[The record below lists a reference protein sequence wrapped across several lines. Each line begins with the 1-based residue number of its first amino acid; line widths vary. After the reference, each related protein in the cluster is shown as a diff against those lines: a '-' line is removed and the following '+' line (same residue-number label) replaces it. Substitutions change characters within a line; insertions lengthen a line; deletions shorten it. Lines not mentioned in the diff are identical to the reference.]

1 MTDLTAR
8 WNEIVTDVKNGRMA
22 SVLTRSA
29 DLLLVAAIAAMVGLM
44 IIPLPTWLLDIFL
57 TINISVALT
66 LLMVSVYIPN
76 AVKIA
81 SYPTL
86 LLITT
91 LYRLSL
97 DISATRLILL
107 QADAGE
113 VVASFGQFVV
123 QGNFVVGAVIFLIIT
138 LVQFIVI
145 TKGAERVAEVAAR
158 FTLDA
163 IPGKQMSIDA
173 DLRAGTLT
181 YEQARAKREDLSR
194 ESQFYGAMDGAM
206 KFVKGDAIAG
216 IVITMINIIAGLVI
230 GVAMH
235 GMSAMEAVQV
245 YSVLTI
251 GSGLVSQIPALL
263 ISISAGMIITRVA
276 AEGPDSN
283 LGAQVAGQ
291 ILAQPKAIGVA
302 AGLMFIMALIPGL
315 PKIPFFLLAGALGG
329 LAYALMKPRVIT
341 EAEAEV
347 AESAAAA
354 ADAPRPEAMVPVVV
368 SIAPDIALS
377 PAFHEAVA
385 ALRQSLYFDLGVV
398 FPPVNVNPTTA
409 LAAGAFEI
417 WLNEIPSVRGS
428 IRTDCLLIGE
438 APAALATFG
447 FRGDEGVH
455 PLTGR
460 PATWI
465 SPQQAAA
472 AQAAGFTT
480 WDPSNVL
487 LLHLTNFLRR
497 NSGEFIGLQEV
508 HLMVE
513 RMRELYPNLVEQVVP
528 KPVPVH
534 LLTDILRRLS
544 LEAVSIRDLKAI
556 LESLG
561 EWARGEDDPIQL
573 TERVRGDLKRRIC
586 HQLSRGDQR
595 LYVYDLDPRLE
606 ESFRMAIRKTA
617 GGVTFSMPTGAL
629 QEALAAARR
638 AFGALPATAQNPV
651 IVTERDI
658 RRYVRQILSTQHP
671 DLAVLSYDQL
681 SPQITLEPMGRV
693 A

>member
-1 MTDLTAR
+1 MPDFTTR
-8 WNEIVTDVKNGRMA
+8 WNEIVADVKNGRMA

-29 DLLLVAAIAAMVGLM
+29 DLFLVAAIAAMVGLM

-181 YEQARAKREDLSR
+181 YEQARVKREDLSR

-216 IVITMINIIAGLVI
+216 IVITMINIIAGLII

-315 PKIPFFLLAGALGG
+315 PKIPFFLLAAVLGG
-329 LAYALMKPRVIT
+329 LAYALMKPHVIT

-347 AESAAAA
+347 AGNAAAA
-354 ADAPRPEAMVPVVV
+354 AEAPKPEAMVPVVI
-368 SIAPDIALS
+368 SIAPDITLPPS
-377 PAFHEAVA
+377 FLEAA
-385 ALRQSLYFDLGVV
+385 TSLRHSLYFDLGVV
-398 FPPVNVNPTTA
+398 FPPVNVNPTAA
-409 LAAGAFEI
+409 LAPGAFEI

-428 IRTDCLLIGE
+428 IRTDRLLIGE
-438 APAALATFG
+438 APTSLATFG
-447 FRGDEGVH
+447 FKGEEGLH
-455 PLTGR
+455 PLSGR

-465 SPQQAAA
+465 TPDQGPA
-472 AQAAGFTT
+472 AQAAGFTAWNT
-480 WDPSNVL
+480 SDVL

-508 HLMVE
+508 HLLVE

-534 LLTDILRRLS
+534 LLTDVLRRLS

-573 TERVRGDLKRRIC
+573 TERVRSDLKRRIC

-617 GGVTFSMPTGAL
+617 GGITFSMPTGAL
-629 QEALAAARR
+629 QEVLAAARR
-638 AFGALPATAQNPV
+638 SFGKLPSTAQTPV

-658 RRYVRQILSTQHP
+658 RRYVRQILATQHP

-681 SPQITLEPMGRV
+681 SPQIALEPMGRV

>member
-1 MTDLTAR
+1 MPDLTTR
-8 WNEIVTDVKNGRMA
+8 WNEIVADVKDGRIA
-22 SVLTRSA
+22 SVLMRSA
-29 DLLLVAAIAAMVGLM
+29 DLFLVAAIAAMVGLM

-66 LLMVSVYIPN
+66 LLMVSVYIPK

-123 QGNFVVGAVIFLIIT
+123 QGNFVVGTVIFLIIT

-181 YEQARAKREDLSR
+181 YEQARAKREELSR

-216 IVITMINIIAGLVI
+216 IVITMINIIAGLII

-235 GMSAMEAVQV
+235 GMSATEAVQV

-291 ILAQPKAIGVA
+291 ILAQPKAIAVA
-302 AGLMFIMALIPGL
+302 AGLMFVMALIPGL
-315 PKIPFFLLAGALGG
+315 PKIPFFLLAAVLGG
-329 LAYALMKPRVIT
+329 LAYALMKPRAIT
-341 EAEAEV
+341 EEEAEV
-347 AESAAAA
+347 AVNAAAA
-354 ADAPRPEAMVPVVV
+354 EAPKLEAMVPVVI
-368 SIAPDIALS
+368 SIAADIALT
-377 PAFHEAVA
+377 PAFQEAVA
-385 ALRQSLYFDLGVV
+385 LLRNSLYFDLGVV
-398 FPPVNVNPTTA
+398 FPPINVNPAST

-428 IRTDCLLIGE
+428 IRTDRLLIGE
-438 APAALATFG
+438 SPTALATFG
-447 FRGDEGVH
+447 FKGEDGTH
-455 PLTGR
+455 PLSGR

-465 SPQQAAA
+465 TPDQGPA

-480 WDPSNVL
+480 WDTSNVL

-508 HLMVE
+508 HLLVE

-534 LLTDILRRLS
+534 LLTDVLRRLS
-544 LEAVSIRDLKAI
+544 LEAVSIRDLKSI

-573 TERVRGDLKRRIC
+573 TERVRSDLKRRIC
-586 HQLSRGDQR
+586 HQLSRGEQR

-629 QEALAAARR
+629 QEVLAAARR
-638 AFGALPATAQNPV
+638 AFGTLPSTAQTPV

-658 RRYVRQILSTQHP
+658 RRYVRQILTTQHP

-681 SPQITLEPMGRV
+681 SPQIALEPMGRV